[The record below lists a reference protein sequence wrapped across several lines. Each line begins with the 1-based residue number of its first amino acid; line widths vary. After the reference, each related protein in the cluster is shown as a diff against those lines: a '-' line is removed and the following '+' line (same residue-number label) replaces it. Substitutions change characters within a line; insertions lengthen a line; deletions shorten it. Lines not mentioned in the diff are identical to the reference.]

1 MRGYI
6 MQITRVFIVLVSC
19 LWLIACSS
27 SAPTTTIEVPPAQPG
42 LALMRGRMQDV
53 QGNALANWSVRL
65 APIYGSGDQ
74 QAYVLDEAGGIGGVT
89 NENGEFA
96 ITNIPPGRYV
106 LLLIVEEG
114 VSVAILAPDG
124 KEKIIELVAN
134 KLVDIGT
141 ARITIPSR

>member
-1 MRGYI
+1 
-6 MQITRVFIVLVSC
+6 MQITRVLLIFISC
-19 LWLIACSS
+19 LWLIGCSGS
-27 SAPTTTIEVPPAQPG
+27 TPATTIAVPPAQPG
-42 LALMRGRMQDV
+42 LALIRGRMQDA

-106 LLLIVEEG
+106 LLLIIEEG
-114 VSVAILAPDG
+114 LSIAILEPDG
-124 KEKIIELVAN
+124 TEKVIELAAD
-134 KLVDIGT
+134 KLTDIGT
-141 ARITIPSR
+141 ARITIPGR

>member
-1 MRGYI
+1 
-6 MQITRVFIVLVSC
+6 MQITRVFILLVSC
-19 LWLIACSS
+19 IWLIACSS
-27 SAPTTTIEVPPAQPG
+27 TPAMTIEVPPAQPG
-42 LALMRGRMQDV
+42 LALVRGRMQDV

-106 LLLIVEEG
+106 MLLIVEEG
-114 VSVAILAPDG
+114 LSIAILEPDG
-124 KEKIIELVAN
+124 KEKVIELAAD
-134 KLVDIGT
+134 KLTDIGT
-141 ARITIPSR
+141 ARITIPGR